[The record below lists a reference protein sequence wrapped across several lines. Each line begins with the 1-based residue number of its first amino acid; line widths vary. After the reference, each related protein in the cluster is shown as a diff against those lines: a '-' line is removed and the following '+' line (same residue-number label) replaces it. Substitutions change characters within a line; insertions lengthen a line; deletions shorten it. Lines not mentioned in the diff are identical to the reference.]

1 MSLIKSTQT
10 VGITITGSLTHLHV
24 NFDISIITWNVFMTV
39 FTVKDEEVLCI
50 QVHCKIMIN
59 EEYLTTFWTFCFLSC
74 GGVHERFVNRMFLFD
89 MLNKLPSLGKVD
101 LTG

>member
-39 FTVKDEEVLCI
+39 FTVKDVEV
-50 QVHCKIMIN
+50 VHPSFLGARKMSTCYSTAPAGGKSSAQTA
-59 EEYLTTFWTFCFLSC
+59 LTFL
-74 GGVHERFVNRMFLFD
+74 RD
-89 MLNKLPSLGKVD
+89 
-101 LTG
+101 